1 MPSHS
6 AKSLFDLNIESA
18 QECIDMFDG
27 LSTLKVSMKLDW
39 LLRASIVFVVSALD
53 TYFHDK
59 IKYKAGKFSLDS
71 LPTQLAN
78 FQVPIKNLAK
88 WGSSTRKGNVL
99 RNWVTDYYSV
109 RPLQAPAAI
118 SDALKLVGYE
128 GCWDKISP
136 KNEDKKALQATFNN
150 LVKRRNQIAHEGDR
164 EQHRNSGKKLRKI
177 DRAETEAAVSFA
189 KDLVAKFET
198 AFPK

>member
-1 MPSHS
+1 MTTHS

-18 QECIDMFDG
+18 QECIDMYDG
-27 LSTLKVSMKLDW
+27 LSNLKVTMKLDW

-59 IKYKAGKFSLDS
+59 VKYKAGKFSLDS
-71 LPTQLAN
+71 LPTQLGN
-78 FQVPIKNLAK
+78 FQIPIKNLANWEK
-88 WGSSTRKGNVL
+88 SNRKGNVL
-99 RNWVTDYYSV
+99 RNWLTDHYAV
-109 RPLQAPAAI
+109 RPLQSPTAI

-128 GCWDKISP
+128 GCWDKIAP
-136 KNEDKKALQATFNN
+136 KKEDKKAIQDVFNA

-177 DRAETEAAVSFA
+177 DRAEADSAVAFA
-189 KDLVAKFET
+189 KDLVAKFEA